1 LHAAP
6 VRGKNVITKS
16 DCIMN
21 DLSTLA
27 ALQARDAKHH
37 FHPNTDMVAL
47 NAEGTRVIVRGEGV
61 WLHDAAGRRILD
73 GFSGLW
79 NVAVGYGRKEIADAA
94 YKQLLELPFYNTFFR
109 STTVPAIELAEML
122 GQLAPGFSKVFFTN
136 SGSEGNDTIIRMVRH
151 YWKLRG
157 KPKKSGFIARH
168 NAYHGSTL
176 GGASLGGMDYMH
188 KQGDLPIPGVVHVQQ
203 PWWWGEGGD
212 LSPAE
217 FGLFAAREVGK
228 AIDRIGAEN
237 VGAFIGEPIQGAGGV
252 IMPPDTYWPEVERI
266 CRERDVL
273 IVSDEVICGFGR
285 TGAWFGCNHYGFT
298 PDLMTF
304 AKNVTS
310 GYLPLGGVMVS
321 DAISDVLAA
330 GGPFWHGFTTSG
342 HPVCCAAGVAN
353 LKIIVNENLVD
364 RVRDDIGPY
373 LKPRWQKL
381 ADHRLVGEAR
391 MVGLLGAL
399 ELTPDKAARTK
410 FVKFDDVGSLCRDF
424 AYQRGL
430 ILRATGSTMLTAP
443 PYILSEAEADILVDT
458 TRDALDDTEAEL
470 LRRGW
475 L

>member
-1 LHAAP
+1 
-6 VRGKNVITKS
+6 
-16 DCIMN
+16 M
-21 DLSTLA
+21 
-27 ALQARDAKHH
+27 AL
-37 FHPNTDMVAL
+37 L

-61 WLHDAAGRRILD
+61 WLTDAGGRKILD

-79 NVAVGYGRKEIADAA
+79 NVAVGYGRREIADAA
-94 YKQLLELPFYNTFFR
+94 YQQMIELPFYNTFFK
-109 STTVPAIELAEML
+109 STTVPAIELAEIL
-122 GQLAPGFSKVFFTN
+122 GQLAPGYSKCFFTN

-157 KPKKSGFIARH
+157 KPDKITFISRH
-168 NAYHGSTL
+168 NGYHGSTV

-188 KQGDLPIPGVVHVQQ
+188 KQGNLPIPGVIHVQQ
-203 PWWWGEGGD
+203 PYWWGEGGD
-212 LSPAE
+212 MSPAE
-217 FGLFAAREVGK
+217 FGLHAANEVAR
-228 AIDRIGAEN
+228 AIDRVGAEN
-237 VGAFIGEPIQGAGGV
+237 VAAFIGEPIQGAGGV

-285 TGAWFGCNHYGFT
+285 TGAWFGCDYYGFK

-321 DAISDVLAA
+321 DAISDVLTA
-330 GGPFWHGFTTSG
+330 GGSFWHGFTTSG

-353 LKIIVNENLVD
+353 LRIIIDEKLVD

-373 LKPRWQKL
+373 LKQRWMTL
-381 ADHRLVGEAR
+381 AEHKLVGEAR
-391 MVGLLGAL
+391 MVGLLGGL
-399 ELTPDKAARTK
+399 ELTPDRATRAK
-410 FVKFDDVGSLCRDF
+410 FAKFDEVGSLCRDF

-443 PYILSEAEADILVDT
+443 PYVLSESEADQLVT
-458 TRDALDDTEAEL
+458 IAHAALDDTAEEL
-470 LRRGW
+470 TRRGW

>member
-1 LHAAP
+1 
-6 VRGKNVITKS
+6 
-16 DCIMN
+16 MN

-37 FHPNTDMVAL
+37 FHPNTDMAL
-47 NAEGTRVIVRGEGV
+47 LNTEGTRVIVRGEGV
-61 WLHDAAGRRILD
+61 WLTDAAGRRILD
-73 GFSGLW
+73 AFSGLW
-79 NVAVGYGRKEIADAA
+79 NVAVGYGRREIADAA
-94 YKQLLELPFYNTFFR
+94 YKQMLELPFYNTFFK
-109 STTVPAIELAEML
+109 STTVPVIELAELL
-122 GQLAPGFSKVFFTN
+122 GQIAPAFPKVFFTN

-157 KPKKSGFIARH
+157 QPKKSTFISRR
-168 NAYHGSTL
+168 NAYHGSTI
-176 GGASLGGMDYMH
+176 GGASLGGMEYMH
-188 KQGDLPIPGVVHVQQ
+188 KQGDLPIPGIVHVQQ

-212 LSPAE
+212 MSPAE

-228 AIDRIGAEN
+228 AIDRAGAEN
-237 VGAFIGEPIQGAGGV
+237 VAAFIGEPIQGAGGV

-273 IVSDEVICGFGR
+273 IVSDEVITGFGR
-285 TGAWFGCNHYGFT
+285 TGAWFGFEYYGFK
-298 PDLMTF
+298 PDLLTF

-321 DAISDVLAA
+321 EKIAEVLTA
-330 GGPFWHGFTTSG
+330 GGAFWHGFTTSG

-353 LKIIVNENLVD
+353 LKIIVEEKLVE
-364 RVRDDIGPY
+364 RVRDHIGPY
-373 LKPRWQKL
+373 LKKRWQTL

-399 ELTPDKAARTK
+399 EMTADKASRQR
-410 FVKFDDVGSLCRDF
+410 FEKFDEVGVLCRDF

-430 ILRATGSTMLTAP
+430 ILRATGSTMLAAP
-443 PYILSEAEADILVDT
+443 PYILSESEADFLVDT
-458 TRDALDDTEAEL
+458 ARAALDDTEAEL
-470 LRRGW
+470 KRRGW

>member
-1 LHAAP
+1 MDAM
-6 VRGKNVITKS
+6 I
-16 DCIMN
+16 N
-21 DLSTLA
+21 DPTTLA

-61 WLHDAAGRRILD
+61 WLTDAAGRKILD

-79 NVAVGYGRKEIADAA
+79 NVAVGYGRREIADAV
-94 YKQLLELPFYNTFFR
+94 YKQMLELPFYNTFFK
-109 STTVPAIELAEML
+109 STTIPVIELAEML
-122 GQLAPGFSKVFFTN
+122 GQLVPGFSKSFFTN
-136 SGSEGNDTIIRMVRH
+136 SGSEGNDTIIRMVRT

-157 KPKKSGFIARH
+157 QPKKSTFIARH
-168 NAYHGSTL
+168 NAYHGSTV

-212 LSPAE
+212 MSPAE
-217 FGLFAAREVGK
+217 FGLHAAREVGR
-228 AIDRIGAEN
+228 AIDRVGAEN

-285 TGAWFGCNHYGFT
+285 TGAWFGHQYYGFT
-298 PDLMTF
+298 PDLITF

-321 DAISDVLAA
+321 DAIADVLAA
-330 GGPFWHGFTTSG
+330 GGAFWHGFTTSG

-353 LKIIVNENLVD
+353 LRIIIDERLVD

-373 LKPRWQKL
+373 LKQRWMGL
-381 ADHRLVGEAR
+381 ADHELVGEAR

-399 ELTPDKAARTK
+399 ELTPDKSTRAR
-410 FVKFDDVGSLCRDF
+410 FAKFDEVGSQCRDF

-443 PYILSEAEADILVDT
+443 PYILSQSEADTLVET
-458 TRDALDDTEAEL
+458 TRQALDDTAEE
-470 LRRGW
+470 LRKRGW
-475 L
+475 I

>member
-1 LHAAP
+1 
-6 VRGKNVITKS
+6 
-16 DCIMN
+16 MN

-37 FHPNTDMVAL
+37 FHPNTDMAAL

-61 WLHDAAGRRILD
+61 WLHDAAGRKILD

-157 KPKKSGFIARH
+157 KPKKSTFIARH
-168 NAYHGSTL
+168 NAYHGSTV

-212 LSPAE
+212 MSPSE
-217 FGLFAAREVGK
+217 FGLHAAREGGK

-321 DAISDVLAA
+321 DAISDVLTA
-330 GGPFWHGFTTSG
+330 GGAFWHGFTTSG

-381 ADHRLVGEAR
+381 AEHRLVGEAR

-399 ELTPDKAARTK
+399 ELTPDKASRAK
-410 FVKFDDVGSLCRDF
+410 FAKFDDVGSMCRDF

-430 ILRATGSTMLTAP
+430 ILRATGATMLTAP

-458 TRDALDDTEAEL
+458 ARDALDDTEAEL

>member
-1 LHAAP
+1 
-6 VRGKNVITKS
+6 
-16 DCIMN
+16 MN

-27 ALQARDAKHH
+27 ALQARDARHH
-37 FHPNTDMVAL
+37 FHPNTDMMAL
-47 NAEGTRVIVRGEGV
+47 NAEGTRVIVSGEGV
-61 WLHDAAGRRILD
+61 WLKDASGRRILD

-79 NVAVGYGRKEIADAA
+79 NVAVGYGRREIADAA
-94 YKQLLELPFYNTFFR
+94 YAQMVQLPFYNTFFK
-109 STTVPAIELAEML
+109 STTMPAIELAEML
-122 GQLAPGFSKVFFTN
+122 GSLAPGFTQCFFTN

-157 KPKKSGFIARH
+157 RPSKAAFIARH
-168 NAYHGSTL
+168 NAYHGSTV

-188 KQGDLPIPGVVHVQQ
+188 KQGDLPIPGVIHVQQ
-203 PWWWGEGGD
+203 PYWWGEGGD

-217 FGLFAAREVGK
+217 FGLHAAREVGR
-228 AIDRIGAEN
+228 AIDRVGAEN

-285 TGAWFGCNHYGFT
+285 TGAWFGSQYYGFT

-321 DAISDVLAA
+321 DAIADVLAR
-330 GGPFWHGFTTSG
+330 GGAFWHGFTTSG

-353 LKIIVNENLVD
+353 LRIIIDENLVE
-364 RVRDDIGPY
+364 RVRDEIGPC
-373 LKPRWQKL
+373 LKQRWCAL
-381 ADHRLVGEAR
+381 TDHRLVGEAR
-391 MVGLLGAL
+391 MVGLLGGL
-399 ELTPDKAARTK
+399 ELTPNRATRAK
-410 FVKFDDVGSLCRDF
+410 FAKFDDVGSLCRDF
-424 AYQRGL
+424 AYRRGL

-443 PYILSEAEADILVDT
+443 PYVLSESEADQLVAI
-458 TRDALDDTEAEL
+458 TRAALDDTAEEL
-470 LRRGW
+470 VRRGW

>member
-1 LHAAP
+1 
-6 VRGKNVITKS
+6 
-16 DCIMN
+16 MN

-37 FHPNTDMVAL
+37 FHPNTDMAAL
-47 NAEGTRVIVRGEGV
+47 NAEGTRVIVKGEGA

-94 YKQLLELPFYNTFFR
+94 YRQLLELPFYNTFFR
-109 STTVPAIELAEML
+109 STTVPAIDLAEML
-122 GQLAPGFSKVFFTN
+122 GQLAPGYSKVFFTN

-157 KPKKSGFIARH
+157 KPTKSGFIARH
-168 NAYHGSTL
+168 NAYHGSTV

-203 PWWWGEGGD
+203 PYWWAEGGD
-212 LSPAE
+212 MSPSE
-217 FGLFAAREVGK
+217 FGLHAAGEVAR
-228 AIDRIGAEN
+228 AIDRVGAEN

-285 TGAWFGCNHYGFT
+285 TGAWFGCQHYGFT

-321 DAISDVLAA
+321 DAIAEVLTA

-353 LKIIVNENLVD
+353 LNIIVREGLVE

-373 LKPRWQKL
+373 LKQRWMGL
-381 ADHRLVGEAR
+381 ANHRLVGEAR
-391 MVGLLGAL
+391 MVGLLGGL
-399 ELTPDKAARTK
+399 ELTPDKAARAK
-410 FVKFDDVGSLCRDF
+410 FAKFDDVGSLCRDF
-424 AYQRGL
+424 AYERGL

-443 PYILSEAEADILVDT
+443 PYILSESEADLLVET
-458 TRDALDDTEAEL
+458 ARHALDDTEAEL
-470 LRRGW
+470 ERRGW

>member
-1 LHAAP
+1 M
-6 VRGKNVITKS
+6 N
-16 DCIMN
+16 DMN

-27 ALQARDAKHH
+27 ALQARDAAHH
-37 FHPNTDMVAL
+37 FHPNTDMALL

-61 WLHDAAGRRILD
+61 WLTDAGGRKILD

-79 NVAVGYGRKEIADAA
+79 NVAVGYGRREIADAA
-94 YKQLLELPFYNTFFR
+94 YRQMLELPFYNTFFK

-122 GQLAPGFSKVFFTN
+122 GDLAPGFSKCFFTN

-157 KPKKSGFIARH
+157 KPDKITFISRH
-168 NAYHGSTL
+168 NGYHGSTV

-188 KQGDLPIPGVVHVQQ
+188 KQGNLPIPGVVHVQQ
-203 PWWWGEGGD
+203 PYWWGEGGD
-212 LSPAE
+212 MTPSE
-217 FGLFAAREVGK
+217 FGLHAANEVAR
-228 AIDRIGAEN
+228 AIDRIGAEH
-237 VGAFIGEPIQGAGGV
+237 VAAFIGEPIQGAGGV
-252 IMPPDTYWPEVERI
+252 IMPPDNYWPEVERI

-285 TGAWFGCNHYGFT
+285 TGAWFGCDYYGFK

-321 DAISDVLAA
+321 DAISDVLTA
-330 GGPFWHGFTTSG
+330 GGSFWHGFTTSG

-353 LKIIVNENLVD
+353 LRIILDEKLVD

-373 LKPRWQKL
+373 LKQRWMTL
-381 ADHRLVGEAR
+381 AEHPLVGEAR
-391 MVGLLGAL
+391 MVGLLGGL
-399 ELTPDKAARTK
+399 ELTPDRATRAK
-410 FVKFDDVGSLCRDF
+410 FAKIDEVGSMCRDF

-443 PYILSEAEADILVDT
+443 PYILSESEADQLVT
-458 TRDALDDTEAEL
+458 IAHAALDDTAEEL
-470 LRRGW
+470 TRRGW

>member
-1 LHAAP
+1 
-6 VRGKNVITKS
+6 
-16 DCIMN
+16 MN
-21 DLSTLA
+21 DLSSLA
-27 ALQARDAKHH
+27 ALQARDARHH
-37 FHPNTDMVAL
+37 FHPNTDMTAL

-61 WLHDAAGRRILD
+61 WLTDASGRRILD

-79 NVAVGYGRKEIADAA
+79 NVAVGYGRREIADAA
-94 YKQLLELPFYNTFFR
+94 YAQMIELPFYNTFFK
-109 STTVPAIELAEML
+109 STTIPAIELAEL
-122 GQLAPGFSKVFFTN
+122 IGQLAPGFSKCFFTN

-157 KPKKSGFIARH
+157 QPKKAAFIARH
-168 NAYHGSTL
+168 NGYHGSTV

-203 PWWWGEGGD
+203 PYWWGEGGD
-212 LSPAE
+212 LTPAE
-217 FGLFAAREVGK
+217 FGLHAAREVGR
-228 AIDRIGAEN
+228 AIDRLGAEN

-285 TGAWFGCNHYGFT
+285 TGAWFGSQYYGFK

-321 DAISDVLAA
+321 DAISDVLSA
-330 GGPFWHGFTTSG
+330 GGAFWHGFTTSG

-353 LKIIVNENLVD
+353 LRIIIDEKLVD

-373 LKPRWQKL
+373 LKQRWMSL
-381 ADHRLVGEAR
+381 ADHPLIGEAR
-391 MVGLLGAL
+391 MVGLLGGL
-399 ELTPDKAARTK
+399 ELTPDRATRAR
-410 FVKFDDVGSLCRDF
+410 FAKFDDVGSLCRDF
-424 AYQRGL
+424 AYRRGL

-443 PYILSEAEADILVDT
+443 PYIISESEADELVSI
-458 TRDALDDTEAEL
+458 TRAALDDTQAEL
-470 LRRGW
+470 TARGW

>member
-1 LHAAP
+1 
-6 VRGKNVITKS
+6 VITKS
-16 DCIMN
+16 DDIMN
-21 DLSTLA
+21 DLATLA

-37 FHPNTDMVAL
+37 FHPNTDMAAL
-47 NAEGTRVIVRGEGV
+47 NAEGTRVIVRGEGA

-79 NVAVGYGRKEIADAA
+79 NVAVGYGRREIADAA
-94 YKQLLELPFYNTFFR
+94 YRQLVDLPFYNTFFR

-157 KPKKSGFIARH
+157 QPQKSTFIARH
-168 NAYHGSTL
+168 NAYHGSTV

-212 LSPAE
+212 MTPSE
-217 FGLFAAREVGK
+217 FGLHAAQEVAR
-228 AIDRIGAEN
+228 AIDRVGAEH

-266 CRERDVL
+266 CRERNVL

-285 TGAWFGCNHYGFT
+285 TGAWFGSQYYGFT

-321 DAISDVLAA
+321 DAISDVLTA
-330 GGPFWHGFTTSG
+330 GGAFWHGFTTSG

-353 LKIIVNENLVD
+353 LNIIINEKLVD

-373 LKPRWQKL
+373 LKQRWMTL
-381 ADHRLVGEAR
+381 AHHPLVGEAR

-399 ELTPDKAARTK
+399 ELTPDKAARAK
-410 FVKFDDVGSLCRDF
+410 FEKFDAVGSLCRDF
-424 AYQRGL
+424 AYERGL
-430 ILRATGSTMLTAP
+430 ILRATGGTMLTAP
-443 PYILSEAEADILVDT
+443 PYILSESEADLLVDT
-458 TRDALDDTEAEL
+458 ARDALDDTVTEL
-470 LRRGW
+470 KKRGW

>member
-1 LHAAP
+1 MDAM
-6 VRGKNVITKS
+6 I
-16 DCIMN
+16 N
-21 DLSTLA
+21 DPTTLA

-61 WLHDAAGRRILD
+61 WLTDAAGRKILD

-79 NVAVGYGRKEIADAA
+79 NVAVGYGRREIADAV
-94 YKQLLELPFYNTFFR
+94 YKQMLELPFYNTFFK
-109 STTVPAIELAEML
+109 STTIPVIELAEML
-122 GQLAPGFSKVFFTN
+122 GQLVPGFSKSFFTN
-136 SGSEGNDTIIRMVRH
+136 SGSEGNDTIIRMVRT

-157 KPKKSGFIARH
+157 QPKKSTFIARH
-168 NAYHGSTL
+168 NAYHGSTV

-212 LSPAE
+212 MSPAE
-217 FGLFAAREVGK
+217 FGLHAAREVGR
-228 AIDRIGAEN
+228 AIDRVGAEN

-285 TGAWFGCNHYGFT
+285 TGAWFGSQYYGFK
-298 PDLMTF
+298 PDLMTC

-310 GYLPLGGVMVS
+310 GYLPVGGVMVS
-321 DAISDVLAA
+321 DAIADVLAA
-330 GGPFWHGFTTSG
+330 GGAFWHGFTTSG

-353 LKIIVNENLVD
+353 LRIIIDERLVD

-373 LKPRWQKL
+373 LKQRWMGL
-381 ADHRLVGEAR
+381 ADHELVGEAR

-399 ELTPDKAARTK
+399 ELTPDKSTRAR
-410 FVKFDDVGSLCRDF
+410 FAKFDEVGSQCRDF

-443 PYILSEAEADILVDT
+443 PYILSQSEADTLVET
-458 TRDALDDTEAEL
+458 TRQALDDTAEE
-470 LRRGW
+470 LRKRGW
-475 L
+475 I

>member
-1 LHAAP
+1 
-6 VRGKNVITKS
+6 VITKLT
-16 DCIMN
+16 DVIMN
-21 DLSTLA
+21 DQSTLA
-27 ALQARDAKHH
+27 ALRARDARHH

-47 NAEGTRVIVRGEGV
+47 NAEGTRIIVSGEGA
-61 WLHDAAGRRILD
+61 WLTDAEGRKILD

-79 NVAVGYGRKEIADAA
+79 NVAVGYGRREIADAV
-94 YKQLLELPFYNTFFR
+94 YKQMVQLPFYNTFFK
-109 STTVPAIELAEML
+109 STTVPAIELAELL

-157 KPKKSGFIARH
+157 RPTKSTFIARH
-168 NAYHGSTL
+168 NAYHGSTV
-176 GGASLGGMDYMH
+176 GGASLGGMEYMH
-188 KQGDLPIPGVVHVQQ
+188 KQGDLPIPGVIHVRQ
-203 PWWWGEGGD
+203 PYWWGEGGD
-212 LSPAE
+212 LTPAA
-217 FGLFAAREVGK
+217 FGIVAAQEVAK
-228 AIDRIGAEN
+228 AIDRVGAEN

-285 TGAWFGCNHYGFT
+285 TGAWFGKDYYGFQ

-321 DAISDVLAA
+321 DAVSDVLMA
-330 GGPFWHGFTTSG
+330 GGAFWHGFTTSG

-353 LKIIVNENLVD
+353 LKIIVEEKLVE

-373 LKPRWQKL
+373 LKAKWTAL
-381 ADHRLVGEAR
+381 ASHPLVGEAR
-391 MVGLLGAL
+391 MVGLLGGL
-399 ELTPDKAARTK
+399 ELTPDKANRAQ
-410 FVKFDDVGSLCRDF
+410 FEKFDDVGSMCRDF
-424 AYQRGL
+424 AYKRGL

-443 PYILSEAEADILVDT
+443 PYILSESDADYLIDT
-458 TRDALDDTEAEL
+458 ARAALDDTQAEL
-470 LRRGW
+470 ARRGW
-475 L
+475 V

>member
-1 LHAAP
+1 M
-6 VRGKNVITKS
+6 
-16 DCIMN
+16 DDIMN
-21 DLSTLA
+21 DQTTLA
-27 ALQARDAKHH
+27 ALQARDARHP

-47 NAEGTRVIVRGEGV
+47 NQEGTRIIVSGEGV
-61 WLHDAAGRRILD
+61 WLKDATGRRILD

-79 NVAVGYGRKEIADAA
+79 NVAVGYGRDEIAEAA
-94 YKQLLELPFYNTFFR
+94 YQQMKTLPFYNTFFR

-157 KPKKSGFIARH
+157 QPKKAAFIARH
-168 NAYHGSTL
+168 NGYHGSTV

-203 PWWWGEGGD
+203 PYWWGEGGD
-212 LSPAE
+212 MTPAE
-217 FGLFAAREVGK
+217 FGLHAAREVGR
-228 AIDRIGAEN
+228 AIDKLGAEN

-285 TGAWFGCNHYGFT
+285 TGAWFGSQYYGFK

-321 DAISDVLAA
+321 DAVSDVLAA
-330 GGPFWHGFTTSG
+330 GGAFWHGFTTSG

-353 LKIIVNENLVD
+353 LKIIINEKLVD

-373 LKPRWQKL
+373 LKQRWMGL
-381 ADHRLVGEAR
+381 ADHPLVGETR
-391 MVGLLGAL
+391 MVGLLGGL
-399 ELTPDKAARTK
+399 ELTPDRAARAQ
-410 FVKFDDVGSLCRDF
+410 FEKFDDVGTICRDF

-443 PYILSEAEADILVDT
+443 PYVLAESEADQLVDIA
-458 TRDALDDTEAEL
+458 RAALDDTLAEL
-470 LRRGW
+470 QKRGW
-475 L
+475 M

>member
-1 LHAAP
+1 
-6 VRGKNVITKS
+6 
-16 DCIMN
+16 
-21 DLSTLA
+21 
-27 ALQARDAKHH
+27 
-37 FHPNTDMVAL
+37 MVAL
-47 NAEGTRVIVRGEGV
+47 NQEGTRVIVSGDGV
-61 WLHDAAGRRILD
+61 WLTDASGRKILD

-79 NVAVGYGRKEIADAA
+79 NVAVGYGRDEIAEAA
-94 YKQLLELPFYNTFFR
+94 YAQMKTLPFYNTFFR
-109 STTVPAIELAEML
+109 STTVPAIELAEIL

-157 KPKKSGFIARH
+157 RPSKAAFIARH
-168 NAYHGSTL
+168 NAYHGSTV

-203 PWWWGEGGD
+203 PYWWGEGGD
-212 LSPAE
+212 MSPAE
-217 FGLFAAREVGK
+217 FGLHAAREVGR
-228 AIDRIGAEN
+228 AIDRFGAEN

-285 TGAWFGCNHYGFT
+285 TGAWFGSQYYGFK

-321 DAISDVLAA
+321 DEISDVLAA
-330 GGPFWHGFTTSG
+330 GGAFWHGFTTSG

-353 LKIIVNENLVD
+353 LNIIIREKLVD

-373 LKPRWQKL
+373 LKSRWMDL
-381 ADHRLVGEAR
+381 ADHPLVGEVR
-391 MVGLLGAL
+391 MVGLLGGL
-399 ELTPDKAARTK
+399 ELTPDRATRAR
-410 FVKFDDVGSLCRDF
+410 FEKFDDVGSICRDF
-424 AYQRGL
+424 AYARGL

-443 PYILSEAEADILVDT
+443 PYVLGESEADTLVDIA
-458 TRDALDDTEAEL
+458 RAALDDTHVEL
-470 LRRGW
+470 QKRGW
-475 L
+475 M

>member
-1 LHAAP
+1 
-6 VRGKNVITKS
+6 
-16 DCIMN
+16 MN
-21 DLSTLA
+21 DQSTLA
-27 ALQARDAKHH
+27 ALRARDARHH

-47 NAEGTRVIVRGEGV
+47 NAECTRIIVSGEGA
-61 WLHDAAGRRILD
+61 WLTDAEGRKILD

-79 NVAVGYGRKEIADAA
+79 NVAVGYGRREIADAV
-94 YKQLLELPFYNTFFR
+94 YKQMVQLPFYNTFFK

-157 KPKKSGFIARH
+157 RPTKSTFIARH
-168 NAYHGSTL
+168 NAYHGSTV
-176 GGASLGGMDYMH
+176 GGASLGGMEYMH
-188 KQGDLPIPGVVHVQQ
+188 KQGDLPIPGVIHVRQ
-203 PWWWGEGGD
+203 PYWWGEGGD
-212 LSPAE
+212 LTPAE
-217 FGLFAAREVGK
+217 FGIVAAQEVAK
-228 AIDRIGAEN
+228 AIDRVGAEN

-285 TGAWFGCNHYGFT
+285 TGAWFGKDYYGFQ

-321 DAISDVLAA
+321 DAVSDVLMA
-330 GGPFWHGFTTSG
+330 GGAFWHGFTTSG

-353 LKIIVNENLVD
+353 LKIIVEEKLVE

-373 LKPRWQKL
+373 LKAKWTAL
-381 ADHRLVGEAR
+381 ASHPLVGEAR
-391 MVGLLGAL
+391 MVGLLGGL
-399 ELTPDKAARTK
+399 ELTPDKANRAQ
-410 FVKFDDVGSLCRDF
+410 FEKFDDVGSMCRDF
-424 AYQRGL
+424 AYKRGL

-443 PYILSEAEADILVDT
+443 PYILSESDADYLIDT
-458 TRDALDDTEAEL
+458 ARAALDDTQAEL
-470 LRRGW
+470 ARRGW
-475 L
+475 V

>member
-1 LHAAP
+1 
-6 VRGKNVITKS
+6 
-16 DCIMN
+16 MN